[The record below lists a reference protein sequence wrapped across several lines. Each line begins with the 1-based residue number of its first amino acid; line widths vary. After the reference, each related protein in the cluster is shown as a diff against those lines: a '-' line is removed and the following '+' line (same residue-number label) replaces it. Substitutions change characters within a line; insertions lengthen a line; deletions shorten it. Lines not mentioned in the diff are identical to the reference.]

1 MDHEAY
7 ETQMIDGVNSNAECN
22 SQQFETATPKRNR
35 LMDRNDTRI
44 LTIGFKRTL
53 VALLTA
59 ALFVASVY
67 GFIVVGHAHGYLA
80 VAMFFASVLGIVG
93 AAVLLYAQGIAHK
106 MQTESQGENK

>member
-53 VALLTA
+53 IALLTA
-59 ALFVASVY
+59 ALFAISVY
-67 GFIVVGHAHGYLA
+67 GFIVVANAKGYMAVVMFLA
-80 VAMFFASVLGIVG
+80 SILGLVC
-93 AAVLLYAQGIAHK
+93 AAVLLYAQGLGQK
-106 MQTESQGENK
+106 KQTESHGEN